1 MINFNKSY
9 SSLSTRIWSTTLFQA
24 IVFTLTIGLAIIDSS
39 EWPEIFFWITML
51 SAVVINIA
59 NGIFQG
65 CVYGI
70 AAKLPMK
77 YTNSVTFGFSISG
90 SISSLFMIISI
101 TIAPNPK
108 EVAIYFFSFAVFYLL
123 LCFVNELLLKRN
135 VSLRKILLISFQ
147 SQNYIIYRNSLCFI
161 WKMRRE

>member
-1 MINFNKSY
+1 MS
-9 SSLSTRIWSTTLFQA
+9 
-24 IVFTLTIGLAIIDSS
+24 
-39 EWPEIFFWITML
+39 

-65 CVYGI
+65 CVYRI

-90 SISSLFMIISI
+90 SIASLFIIISI
-101 TIAPNPK
+101 AIAPNPQ

-123 LCFVNELLLKRN
+123 LCFINDFLLKRN
-135 VSLRKILLISFQ
+135 VSLKKV
-147 SQNYIIYRNSLCFI
+147 FI
-161 WKMRRE
+161 K